1 MDTSVDSS
9 KPPASEPS
17 AEGPPR
23 HGQLAPWQVR
33 DLPEP
38 LPFSVANAFRTI
50 GPGAILLVGAIG
62 MGEWIAGP
70 LLTVRYGREI
80 LWIAT
85 AAFLLQSLL
94 NLEAL
99 RYTLCTGEPITTGLM
114 RLRPGPRVWGP
125 FYALLA
131 LAQLGLPAG
140 AAASAGA
147 VFALFVGRAPGL
159 SDGGSVRWITIGV
172 VVTVFLIL
180 MAGRKVERLLEKM
193 SWAMI
198 LFIFAVL
205 LVSNVVFVPGA
216 EWIKTGAGFFRIGAV
231 PAEVDYMLLAVFAA
245 LAGAGGV
252 GNLALSSWARDKGM
266 GMAGAS
272 GGLETGAMF
281 RPGPEN
287 MRRWRIWWRYALID
301 QAGLWA
307 LGCLVGMF
315 LTVNLAA
322 ALFTPGLKVSGVA
335 AGVFQAEQMR
345 HVWEGFWLLA
355 LVNGFWILFSTA
367 LTNADILT
375 RLLADIGGI
384 AGGRARSM
392 PSQKRYTVVLLATTA
407 FAAGGAFVGDAGVLL
422 AILGATATPI
432 MAISALQIWRVN
444 TTLLPPEVR
453 PPAWRRL
460 GLLACAAFYGAVAA
474 GIITQFFQ

>member
-9 KPPASEPS
+9 KPPANEPA
-17 AEGPPR
+17 AESPPS
-23 HGQLAPWQVR
+23 HGQLAPWELG

-38 LPFSVANAFRTI
+38 LPFSAANAFRTI

-70 LLTVRYGREI
+70 LLTVRHGREI

-85 AAFLLQSLL
+85 AAFVLQSLL

-131 LAQLGLPAG
+131 VVQLGLPAG

-147 VFALFVGRAPGL
+147 VFALFLGRAPGL
-159 SDGGSVRWITIGV
+159 TDGVEVRWITVGV
-172 VVTVFLIL
+172 VVVVCLIL
-180 MAGRKVERLLEKM
+180 LAGRKVERLLEKM

-231 PAEVDYMLLAVFAA
+231 PAGMDYMLLAVFAA

-266 GMAGAS
+266 GMAAGRAGA
-272 GGLETGAMF
+272 ETGAVF
-281 RPGPEN
+281 RPTAEN
-287 MRRWRIWWRYALID
+287 LGRWRTWWRYALID

-345 HVWEGFWLLA
+345 QVWEGFWLLA

-384 AGGRARSM
+384 ASGPARRMS
-392 PSQKRYTVVLLATTA
+392 PKRRYTVMLLATSA
-407 FAAGGAFVGDAGVLL
+407 FAVGGAFVGDAGILL

-444 TTLLPPEVR
+444 TTMLPREIR
-453 PPAWRRL
+453 PPAWRQL
-460 GLLACAAFYGAVAA
+460 GLLACAAFYSAVSA
-474 GIITQFFQ
+474 GIIAQFFR